1 MVAQCSV
8 DSSLMARSKFQHL
21 ENLQRL
27 SATSQKVASIVEPAG
42 VGTQVEQNSSLPRH
56 PPSHRVIKAE
66 QDLKA
71 LRQILQYAS
80 QRSFGSIILQYS
92 GSTDCLLATPLYRNW
107 RVSGASEKM
116 PGSQAAKVRMP
127 EAKGSSTGRRL
138 FDLSG
143 LSTSLKDRKDKR
155 P

>member
-1 MVAQCSV
+1 MVAQCSE

-27 SATSQKVASIVEPAG
+27 PATGQKVASIVEPAG
-42 VGTQVEQNSSLPRH
+42 VGTQVKQNSSLPRH

-80 QRSFGSIILQYS
+80 QRSFGSHNSSVLRKH
-92 GSTDCLLATPLYRNW
+92 CLLATPLYRNW
-107 RVSGASEKM
+107 RVSGASEKL

>member
-1 MVAQCSV
+1 M
-8 DSSLMARSKFQHL
+8 F
-21 ENLQRL
+21 
-27 SATSQKVASIVEPAG
+27 
-42 VGTQVEQNSSLPRH
+42 
-56 PPSHRVIKAE
+56 KAE

-71 LRQILQYAS
+71 LRQVLQCAS
-80 QRSFGSIILQYS
+80 QRSFGSRNS
-92 GSTDCLLATPLYRNW
+92 SVFRKHCLLATPLDRNW
-107 RVSGASEKM
+107 RVSGAWEKL

-143 LSTSLKDRKDKR
+143 LSTSINDRKDKR